1 MARSGYRH
9 AGRHGTARIGAYLA
23 WAAGR
28 PPGTA
33 RWYLASGLPLA
44 AALVRFGALT
54 GRGMATPVQGLL
66 TRDGLVVACELAC
79 PARFM
84 AGL

>member
-33 RWYLASGLPLA
+33 RCYLASGLPLA

-66 TRDGLVVACELAC
+66 TRDGLMVACELAC